1 MDAQGV
7 KILLVDDDPFVREM
21 IGVILESEGY
31 DVVSCENGRDALN
44 AVTVNSDLDLI
55 ITDINMPEMNGYEL
69 IDRIRKSGFTLPVLA
84 LSGID
89 DCYVAD
95 GAIVKGAFDYVVK
108 DDNIEV
114 NILSAVKAALKK

>member
-1 MDAQGV
+1 MDTQGV
-7 KILLVDDDPFVREM
+7 KILLVDDDSFVREM
-21 IGVILESEGY
+21 IGMILESEGY
-31 DVVSCENGRDALN
+31 EVILCENGRDALN
-44 AVTVNSDLDLI
+44 AVAVNSDLSLV

-69 IDRIRKSGFTLPVLA
+69 IDGIRKAGFKLPVLA

-95 GAIVKGAFDYVVK
+95 GAIVKGAVDYVVK

-114 NILSAVKAALKK
+114 NILAAVKSALKK